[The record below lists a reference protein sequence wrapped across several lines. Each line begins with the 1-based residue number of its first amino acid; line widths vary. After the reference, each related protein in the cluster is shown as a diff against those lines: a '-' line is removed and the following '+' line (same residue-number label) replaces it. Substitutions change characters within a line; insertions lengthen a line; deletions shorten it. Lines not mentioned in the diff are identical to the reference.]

1 MYLDQ
6 RTHVEEQEV
15 IRYMKKDSELKE
27 WVDLYETRSGIMD
40 KFNNYG

>member
-27 WVDLYETRSGIMD
+27 WVDLYETRSDIMD